1 MCGLACIIN
10 FQDGVSENSDI
21 EKMTAAISHRG
32 PDDSGFF
39 KNTFVHFGFR
49 RLSIIDIDKGHQP
62 MKSIDDRYIIIF
74 NGEIYNFKD
83 IRSKL
88 QNKGYK
94 FKTNCDTEVIIYS
107 YDMWGKDC
115 MKQFNGMFAFVIYD
129 QLKQE
134 IFIARDRMGI
144 KPLYYTKINNNFIFS
159 SEIKA
164 LLQFENI
171 KKIPN
176 YKSISSYLTFRYTY
190 DENSFFE
197 DIVKVKPGSYI
208 TINKK
213 GLEKSSYWSLP
224 FHNEKND
231 LGEKF
236 YLEKT
241 EELLSNAVGRRLI
254 SDVSLG
260 ALLSGGLDSSLV
272 VSIMSSLSKEK
283 INSYSIGFD
292 KIEYDESKYAKI
304 VADHCGAEH
313 LHLNLSKNQYIDN
326 LISMI
331 KKKDAP
337 LSIPHEQ
344 ALYLI
349 CKELKK
355 HTTVVISGEG
365 ADELFGGYGRVQ
377 KSPMDYKKILFLKKY
392 FSKNIYNKLT
402 NIFGLPKNIHEI
414 DSHQKYFFSVYN
426 WMPIEEKLNLF
437 TNQMNENIEFDKDLI
452 DFWGEDFEF
461 TKHGNPYDQVL
472 YLFEK
477 NHLGCLLD
485 RLDIMSMASGVE
497 ARVPFVD
504 HELIEFASSIPVHYK
519 LKWKSKFHKVKSIF
533 KNSFAV
539 SETDDISKYILRKIG
554 YKNLPKEIVERKKK
568 GFPVPLDDWLHSGM
582 INSAKEILLDSKTT
596 SRNIFN
602 KKKLEYLLNNKQNLQ
617 YDFWGKKIWMLMNT
631 ELWFR
636 QFIDI

>member
-283 INSYSIGFD
+283 INYYSIGFD
-292 KIEYDESKYAKI
+292 KI
-304 VADHCGAEH
+304 
-313 LHLNLSKNQYIDN
+313 
-326 LISMI
+326 
-331 KKKDAP
+331 
-337 LSIPHEQ
+337 
-344 ALYLI
+344 
-349 CKELKK
+349 
-355 HTTVVISGEG
+355 
-365 ADELFGGYGRVQ
+365 
-377 KSPMDYKKILFLKKY
+377 
-392 FSKNIYNKLT
+392 
-402 NIFGLPKNIHEI
+402 
-414 DSHQKYFFSVYN
+414 
-426 WMPIEEKLNLF
+426 
-437 TNQMNENIEFDKDLI
+437 
-452 DFWGEDFEF
+452 
-461 TKHGNPYDQVL
+461 
-472 YLFEK
+472 
-477 NHLGCLLD
+477 
-485 RLDIMSMASGVE
+485 
-497 ARVPFVD
+497 
-504 HELIEFASSIPVHYK
+504 
-519 LKWKSKFHKVKSIF
+519 
-533 KNSFAV
+533 
-539 SETDDISKYILRKIG
+539 
-554 YKNLPKEIVERKKK
+554 
-568 GFPVPLDDWLHSGM
+568 
-582 INSAKEILLDSKTT
+582 
-596 SRNIFN
+596 
-602 KKKLEYLLNNKQNLQ
+602 
-617 YDFWGKKIWMLMNT
+617 
-631 ELWFR
+631 
-636 QFIDI
+636 

>member
-1 MCGLACIIN
+1 
-10 FQDGVSENSDI
+10 
-21 EKMTAAISHRG
+21 
-32 PDDSGFF
+32 
-39 KNTFVHFGFR
+39 
-49 RLSIIDIDKGHQP
+49 
-62 MKSIDDRYIIIF
+62 
-74 NGEIYNFKD
+74 
-83 IRSKL
+83 
-88 QNKGYK
+88 
-94 FKTNCDTEVIIYS
+94 
-107 YDMWGKDC
+107 
-115 MKQFNGMFAFVIYD
+115 
-129 QLKQE
+129 
-134 IFIARDRMGI
+134 
-144 KPLYYTKINNNFIFS
+144 
-159 SEIKA
+159 
-164 LLQFENI
+164 
-171 KKIPN
+171 
-176 YKSISSYLTFRYTY
+176 
-190 DENSFFE
+190 
-197 DIVKVKPGSYI
+197 
-208 TINKK
+208 
-213 GLEKSSYWSLP
+213 
-224 FHNEKND
+224 
-231 LGEKF
+231 
-236 YLEKT
+236 
-241 EELLSNAVGRRLI
+241 
-254 SDVSLG
+254 
-260 ALLSGGLDSSLV
+260 
-272 VSIMSSLSKEK
+272 
-283 INSYSIGFD
+283 
-292 KIEYDESKYAKI
+292 
-304 VADHCGAEH
+304 
-313 LHLNLSKNQYIDN
+313 
-326 LISMI
+326 MI

-437 TNQMNENIEFDKDLI
+437 TDQMNENIEFDRDLI

-533 KNSFAV
+533 KNSFTV

-582 INSAKEILLDSKTT
+582 INSAKEILLQL
-596 SRNIFN
+596 IQFPVCIH
-602 KKKLEYLLNNKQNLQ
+602 KQ
-617 YDFWGKKIWMLMNT
+617 
-631 ELWFR
+631 
-636 QFIDI
+636 